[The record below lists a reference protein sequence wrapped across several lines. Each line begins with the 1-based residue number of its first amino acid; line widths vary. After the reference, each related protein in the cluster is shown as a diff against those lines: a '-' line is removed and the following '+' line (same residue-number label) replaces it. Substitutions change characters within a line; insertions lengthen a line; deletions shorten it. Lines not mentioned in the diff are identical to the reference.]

1 MTAYYLKRGL
11 QKESANL
18 DREFRLI
25 EESYD
30 PDHLDLVLAKG
41 YIGRLVGNE
50 RISRYLQ
57 QHHQDIL
64 SELIQIK
71 E

>member
-1 MTAYYLKRGL
+1 MRREL
-11 QKESANL
+11 ANL

-25 EESYD
+25 EELYG

-41 YIGRLVGNE
+41 YLGRLVANE

-57 QHHQDIL
+57 QHHKDIL
-64 SELIQIK
+64 SELIQIA

>member
-1 MTAYYLKRGL
+1 VTDEQLVLM

-25 EESYD
+25 EESYG

-50 RISRYLQ
+50 RVSRYLAL
-57 QHHQDIL
+57 HHKDIL
-64 SELIQIK
+64 SELVQIT

>member
-1 MTAYYLKRGL
+1 M

-25 EESYD
+25 EESYG

-50 RISRYLQ
+50 RTSRYLQ

>member
-1 MTAYYLKRGL
+1 MTDEQLVLMPR
-11 QKESANL
+11 ESATL

-25 EESYD
+25 VESYG

-41 YIGRLVGNE
+41 YIGRLVSNA
-50 RISRYLQ
+50 RVSRYLE
-57 QHHQDIL
+57 HHHKDIL
-64 SELIQIK
+64 SELLQIT